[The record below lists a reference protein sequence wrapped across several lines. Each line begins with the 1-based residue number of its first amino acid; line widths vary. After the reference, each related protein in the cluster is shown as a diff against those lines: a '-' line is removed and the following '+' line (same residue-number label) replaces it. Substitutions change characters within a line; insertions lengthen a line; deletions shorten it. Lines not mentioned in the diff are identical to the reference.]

1 MENTNYQKIACQI
14 VEIVGKD
21 NIISAT
27 HCATRL
33 RLIVKD
39 KEVIDEKKL
48 EKVPFVKGTFFN
60 AGQYQIILGTGIVNK
75 VYAEIEQMNLKPLS
89 KQEQDAIIKKQQK
102 GIKRLMRTL
111 GDIFVPIIPVIAATG
126 LFLGL
131 KGCLFNNNVLALFG
145 ADTSMIPGYIITLV
159 NVLTETAFAFLPAII
174 CWSAYKVFGG
184 TPVIGMVIGLMLVSP
199 ILPNAYSVADPNS
212 GIEAVRAFGKIPI
225 VGCQG
230 SVLTAILTA
239 LIGANLEKKL
249 RKVMPNTLDLIMTP
263 FIVMLIT
270 FLVTIL
276 GIGPV
281 MHIVELKLVQIVE
294 FLIDI
299 PFGIGG
305 FIIGATYPLLVI
317 TGLHHTYTMIETSL
331 LANTGFNPVITLC
344 AMYGF
349 ANVGTCLAFFV
360 KAKKENIRQTAVGA
374 MLSQLFGI
382 SEPVLFG
389 IQIRYNL
396 RPLVIMLCS
405 SGLGA
410 ALLSILNIQSN
421 SYGLAVLPS
430 YLMYIYEG
438 RQLLWYFIVSL
449 ISVIFCFVLTY
460 TFGIPKEILEVDNT
474 NDKIND
480 EVSFIESVVETEEK
494 VGSSENS
501 ILIHSP
507 LSGKAIP
514 IKEVPDDT
522 FAMEVLGKGMAV
534 LPDEGKIV
542 APCEAKVTT
551 LFDTKH
557 AIGLITKDGVELLI
571 HIGINTVELGGK
583 YYEVHVAEGDKV
595 KAGQLLVTFDIMRIQ
610 NAGYNV
616 ITPVIITNS
625 DNYKTVEGETLET
638 VKMMEPLVRV
648 VK

>member
-1 MENTNYQKIACQI
+1 MENTDYQAVAEKI
-14 VEIVGKD
+14 VEIVGRD

-39 KEVIDEKKL
+39 RDRIDEKKM
-48 EKVPFVKGTFFN
+48 EKVPLVKGTFFN
-60 AGQYQIILGTGIVNK
+60 AGQYQVILGTGIVNK
-75 VYAEIEQMNLKPLS
+75 VYGEIEKMDLKTLS
-89 KQEQDAIIKKQQK
+89 KQEQDEIIKKQQR
-102 GIKRLMRTL
+102 GVKRVMRTL

-131 KGCLFNNNVLALFG
+131 KGCVFNDNVLALFG
-145 ADTSMIPGYIITLV
+145 ADSSMIPGYIVTLV

-184 TPVIGMVIGLMLVSP
+184 MPVIGIVIGLMLVSP

-212 GIEAVRAFGKIPI
+212 GIDPVMAFGVIPV

-230 SVLTAILTA
+230 SVLSAILTA
-239 LIGANLEKKL
+239 FIGANLEKKL
-249 RKVMPNTLDLIMTP
+249 RKIMPNALDLIMTP
-263 FIVMLIT
+263 FVVMLVT

-281 MHIVELKLVQIVE
+281 MHMVELKLVQIVE
-294 FLIDI
+294 LLIHI

-349 ANVGTCLAFFV
+349 ANVGTCLAFFA
-360 KAKKENIRQTAVGA
+360 KAKQENVRQTAMGA

-389 IQIRYNL
+389 IQLRYNL
-396 RPLVIMLCS
+396 RPLMIMLTT
-405 SGLGA
+405 SGVGA
-410 ALLSILNIQSN
+410 AMLSILNIQSN

-430 YLMYIYEG
+430 YLMYIYEW
-438 RQLLWYFIVSL
+438 RQLLWYFVVSVFAVAL
-449 ISVIFCFVLTY
+449 CFILTY
-460 TFGIPKEILEVDNT
+460 LFGIPKEVLET
-474 NDKIND
+474 AGSEGRED
-480 EVSFIESVVETEEK
+480 EGKKAEAVNPGQTCASEE
-494 VGSSENS
+494 VLECVIG
-501 ILIHSP
+501 SP

-514 IKEVPDDT
+514 MKEVPDAT
-522 FAMEVLGKGMAV
+522 FAAEILGKGMAV
-534 LPDEGKIV
+534 VPDEGKV
-542 APCEAKVTT
+542 VSPCDGEVMA
-551 LFDTKH
+551 LFETKH
-557 AIGLITKDGVELLI
+557 AVGLRTAEGAELLI
-571 HIGINTVELGGK
+571 HVGVNTVELKGK
-583 YYEVHVAEGDKV
+583 YYEAHVSQGDRV
-595 KAGQLLVTFDIMRIQ
+595 ARGQVLLTFDMEKIRE
-610 NAGYNV
+610 AGYDV
-616 ITPVIITNS
+616 TTPVIVANTG
-625 DNYKTVEGETLET
+625 DYKAVGGIATGKVGIL
-638 VKMMEPLVRV
+638 EPLIRCEA
-648 VK
+648 

>member
-1 MENTNYQKIACQI
+1 MAGADYKKTAERI
-14 VEIVGKD
+14 VELVGKE

-39 KEVIDEKKL
+39 KEQIDEKNLEKL
-48 EKVPFVKGTFFN
+48 ELVKGTFFN

-75 VYAEIEQMNLKPLS
+75 VFAEIQGLDLKVRS
-89 KQEQDAIIKKQQK
+89 KQEQDEVLKEQQK
-102 GIKRLMRTL
+102 GVKRLMRTL
-111 GDIFVPIIPVIAATG
+111 GDIFIPIIPVIAATG

-131 KGCLFNNNVLALFG
+131 KGCLFNDNVLGLFG
-145 ADTSMIPGYIITLV
+145 ASASMIPDYIVTLV

-174 CWSAYKVFGG
+174 CWSAFKVFGG
-184 TPVIGMVIGLMLVSP
+184 TPVIGIVLGLMLVSP
-199 ILPNAYSVADPNS
+199 ILPNAYSVADPGS
-212 GIEAVRAFGKIPI
+212 GVNAVMAFNAIPI

-239 LIGANLEKKL
+239 LIGAKLERKL
-249 RKVMPNTLDLIMTP
+249 RKIMPNALELIMTP
-263 FIVMLIT
+263 FVVMLVT
-270 FLVTIL
+270 FLIVIL

-281 MHIVELKLVQIVE
+281 MHVIELKLVNIVE
-294 FLIDI
+294 ALVNL

-360 KAKKENIRQTAVGA
+360 KAKKESVRQTSIGA

-389 IQIRYNL
+389 IQLRYNL
-396 RPLVIMLCS
+396 RPLIIMLFT

-410 ALLSILNIQSN
+410 AIFSILHIQSN

-438 RQLLWYFIVSL
+438 RQLLWYFLVSVF
-449 ISVIFCFVLTY
+449 SVALCFVLTCM
-460 TFGIPKEILEVDNT
+460 FGTPKEVMERDG
-474 NDKIND
+474 
-480 EVSFIESVVETEEK
+480 EE
-494 VGSSENS
+494 
-501 ILIHSP
+501 
-507 LSGKAIP
+507 
-514 IKEVPDDT
+514 
-522 FAMEVLGKGMAV
+522 
-534 LPDEGKIV
+534 
-542 APCEAKVTT
+542 
-551 LFDTKH
+551 
-557 AIGLITKDGVELLI
+557 
-571 HIGINTVELGGK
+571 
-583 YYEVHVAEGDKV
+583 
-595 KAGQLLVTFDIMRIQ
+595 
-610 NAGYNV
+610 
-616 ITPVIITNS
+616 
-625 DNYKTVEGETLET
+625 
-638 VKMMEPLVRV
+638 
-648 VK
+648 

>member
-1 MENTNYQKIACQI
+1 MAGTNYKA
-14 VEIVGKD
+14 VAEEIVGIVGRD

-33 RLIVKD
+33 RLIVKNKD
-39 KEVIDEKKL
+39 SIDEKKL
-48 EKVPFVKGTFFN
+48 EKVPMVKGTFFN

-75 VYAEIEQMNLKPLS
+75 VYAEIEQMNLKTLT
-89 KQEQDAIIKKQQK
+89 KQEQDAIIKNQQK

-131 KGCLFNNNVLALFG
+131 KGCVFNDNVLALFG
-145 ADTSMIPGYIITLV
+145 ANSSMIPEYIVTLV

-184 TPVIGMVIGLMLVSP
+184 MPVIGIVLGLMLVSP

-212 GIEAVRAFGKIPI
+212 GVEAVMAFGNIPI

-239 LIGANLEKKL
+239 LIGASLEKKL
-249 RKVMPNTLDLIMTP
+249 RKIMPNALDLIMTP
-263 FIVMLIT
+263 FIVMLVT
-270 FLVTIL
+270 FLVVIL

-294 FLIDI
+294 LLIHI

-360 KAKKENIRQTAVGA
+360 KSKQKNTRQTAIGA

-389 IQIRYNL
+389 IQLRYNL
-396 RPLVIMLCS
+396 KPLIIMLCS

-430 YLMYIYEG
+430 YLMYIYEW
-438 RQLLWYFIVSL
+438 RQLLWYFI
-449 ISVIFCFVLTY
+449 ISVFSVVFCFVLTY
-460 TFGIPKEILEVDNT
+460 MFGVPKEVLVSDDLASGETEGEETHTVRA
-474 NDKIND
+474 D
-480 EVSFIESVVETEEK
+480 EKNSETEEII
-494 VGSSENS
+494 V
-501 ILIHSP
+501 SP
-507 LSGKAIP
+507 VKGDIIP
-514 IKEVPDDT
+514 IEEVSDPT
-522 FAMEVLGKGMAV
+522 FAQKVLGDGIAV
-534 LPDEGKIV
+534 MPCEGKVYAPVDGKIV
-542 APCEAKVTT
+542 SV
-551 LFDTKH
+551 FDTKH
-557 AIGLITKDGVELLI
+557 MLALETDIGSQILI
-571 HIGINTVELGGK
+571 HIGIDTVKLNGK
-583 YYEVHVAEGDKV
+583 YFTCHVSENDCVKKGELLIEFDKKEIEREGYDTVTLVILTNLDEERHLV
-595 KAGQLLVTFDIMRIQ
+595 KDGI
-610 NAGYNV
+610 
-616 ITPVIITNS
+616 
-625 DNYKTVEGETLET
+625 KTVSPGEQVFSITA
-638 VKMMEPLVRV
+638 R
-648 VK
+648 